1 MKHYLMRLFIQLH
14 RLLSTWLQRINLPG
28 YQGFTLYDLVFLY
41 WSGLIKGALSSR
53 ASAIA
58 FSLFTALFPLLIFL
72 LTLMPY
78 LFDLVQANVSYDL
91 TLLRFLGAFLPE
103 ATADYFSQI
112 FAELK
117 DKRTGTLISSTFVI
131 SIFLVANGVNS
142 IFSEFAHS
150 YHVAFTRNFL
160 KQYLYSVLMGLSLAL
175 GISLGTLGFVYSEWY
190 LNQLSVSSDFFT
202 VRLLQRFLVLLMVFV
217 ATASL
222 YFFGT
227 AKKSRTSFFSWG
239 PLVTTLLIVL
249 TSYFFGIYVDKFA
262 SYNELYGALGGL
274 LILMFYLWLNSN
286 ILLLGYEL
294 NVLLAHLKSGEA
306 SSSKRA

>member
-1 MKHYLMRLFIQLH
+1 MRLFIRLH
-14 RLLSTWLQRINLPG
+14 RVFSAWLQRINLPG
-28 YQGFTLYDLVFLY
+28 YEGFTLYDLVVLY
-41 WSGLIKGALSSR
+41 WSGLVRGALSSR

-72 LTLMPY
+72 LTLMPH
-78 LFDLVQANVSYDL
+78 LFDLVQANASYDL
-91 TLLRFLGAFLPE
+91 TLLRFLEAFLPE

-112 FAELK
+112 FTELR
-117 DKRTGTLISSTFVI
+117 DKRTGTLLSSTFVI

-150 YHVAFTRNFL
+150 YHVSFTRNFF
-160 KQYLYSVLMGLSLAL
+160 KQYVYSFVVGVSFAM

-190 LNQLSVSSDFFT
+190 INQLEVSTDFFS
-202 VRLLQRFLVLLMVFV
+202 VRLLQRFLVIAMIFL

-222 YFFGT
+222 YYFGT
-227 AKKSRTSFFSWG
+227 AKKSRTSLLSWG
-239 PLVTTLLIVL
+239 PLVTTLLIVA
-249 TSYFFGIYVDKFA
+249 TSYLFGIYVDRFA

-286 ILLLGYEL
+286 LLLLGYEL

-306 SSSKRA
+306 TAARRS